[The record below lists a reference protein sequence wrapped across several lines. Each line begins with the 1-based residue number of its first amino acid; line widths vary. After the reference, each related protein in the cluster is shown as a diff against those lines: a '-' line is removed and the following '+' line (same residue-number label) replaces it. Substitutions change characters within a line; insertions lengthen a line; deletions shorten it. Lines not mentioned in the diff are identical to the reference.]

1 MARLLG
7 AFALALFVPAMLA
20 AQEGR
25 GDGSGEGR
33 GRGRALIGQYE
44 ITGGEKDGEAIPA
57 DRLKDNTVAITEDT
71 FAVVDRDKKEL
82 YSAKYTLKRKD
93 GQRGLW
99 DIELESKVPK
109 EGAKAVGLLKRE
121 GQEVWLIYALSGDR
135 PEGFEKTEK
144 GQHLFKMKRTAEAA
158 GLNEPA
164 EKKEGGAPGE

>member
-1 MARLLG
+1 MTRLLG
-7 AFALALFVPAMLA
+7 AFALALFVPAMLP

-44 ITGGEKDGEAIPA
+44 ITGGEKDGEPIPE

-71 FAVVDRDKKEL
+71 FAVVDRDKQEL
-82 YSAKYTLKRKD
+82 YSAKYKLKRPD

-99 DIELESKVPK
+99 EIELESKVPK

-135 PEGFEKTEK
+135 PEGFEKTAQ

-158 GLNEPA
+158 DLNESA
-164 EKKEGGAPGE
+164 EKEEGGDSGE